1 MNTLTAHRNE
11 CVHDTRISKLD
22 SVKGLSVFHIIFIAV
37 AGEAQFLLLG
47 IEQLSCLDRPTWLNL
62 GCVPDLSNR
71 ANSERGS
78 CMHKL
83 DAKSCRRLR
92 THAHAHP
99 SGPFLATVCS
109 KSPLLTVTLFSNAG
123 AKVVYGGCSSCL
135 HCTYSL
141 EVCTPPLHC
150 KDTKRELPPYLHPQA
165 RPSPQLCRTQSGP
178 NETSFNCLGKAAQTE
193 PTRTCFTLR
202 HAARPT

>member
-11 CVHDTRISKLD
+11 CVHDTRFSKLD

-71 ANSERGS
+71 PNSERGS

-109 KSPLLTVTLFSNAG
+109 KSPILTNPNCNFVQQRWSEGGIWGLLFVLALHVFFGSMHSALALQRHQERTTPI
-123 AKVVYGGCSSCL
+123 SS
-135 HCTYSL
+135 
-141 EVCTPPLHC
+141 P
-150 KDTKRELPPYLHPQA
+150 
-165 RPSPQLCRTQSGP
+165 
-178 NETSFNCLGKAAQTE
+178 TSAA
-193 PTRTCFTLR
+193 
-202 HAARPT
+202 